1 MDLQEFTD
9 TSGQIRLFTESGR
22 SLVSG
27 TSVSA
32 LSYTTTPY
40 MTANETYPGSISGIT
55 LNGATNDITADITTG
70 KLGALIE
77 MRDKQLERKS
87 DVSGKSV
94 SDRLDLGGRGIIQKK
109 KLLTVTHQAK

>member
-40 MTANETYPGSISGIT
+40 MTANETYTGPISGIT
-55 LNGATNDITADITTG
+55 LNGATNDITADIHPG

-77 MRDKQLERKS
+77 MRDNPTPPSTDQPARTAPHPHPQ
-87 DVSGKSV
+87 
-94 SDRLDLGGRGIIQKK
+94 R
-109 KLLTVTHQAK
+109 T